1 MRYTVVCQSPAFRA
15 SSGTVTP
22 VSCRYAASFMPGN
35 VRKSHYAVNIKLG
48 GFGHCGAVRKMQ
60 MCYGLELDL
69 GGGNLPGIVNRI
81 RELRKAAGLNQQQLA
96 ERMGV
101 DRTALL
107 RLERGEQKITDEYL
121 GLLAAALNLAPI
133 EFISDPGDLA
143 RDEVE
148 REALE
153 MVRRMHPEA
162 ARQWLLT
169 ARHLRRKE

>member
-1 MRYTVVCQSPAFRA
+1 
-15 SSGTVTP
+15 
-22 VSCRYAASFMPGN
+22 MPGI
-35 VRKSHYAVNIKLG
+35 R
-48 GFGHCGAVRKMQ
+48 
-60 MCYGLELDL
+60 
-69 GGGNLPGIVNRI
+69 NRI
-81 RELRKAAGLNQQQLA
+81 RELRKAAGLNQAQLA
-96 ERMGV
+96 ERMNV
-101 DRTALL
+101 DRSAIV

-121 GLLAAALNLAPI
+121 GWLAEALGRAPI

-153 MVRRMHPEA
+153 MVRGMHPDA